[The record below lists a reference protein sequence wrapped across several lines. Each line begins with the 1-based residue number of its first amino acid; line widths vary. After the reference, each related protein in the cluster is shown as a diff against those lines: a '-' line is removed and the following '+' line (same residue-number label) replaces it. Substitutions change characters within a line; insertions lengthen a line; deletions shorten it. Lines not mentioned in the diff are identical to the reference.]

1 MALIARAQ
9 VLPSFLR
16 TGIITVNCPSQ
27 SPKEMAFMDN
37 DNLYNLLTAKKCLP
51 RKGTCLGNKQC
62 ARCTVE
68 IVKGPKLPRT
78 PAERI
83 LLGDAPETT
92 HLACD
97 IKLGKPFDGAILN
110 VEE

>member
-1 MALIARAQ
+1 MALIAR
-9 VLPSFLR
+9 LPARPLFIR
-16 TGIITVNCPSQ
+16 TGIITVNFPQKPS
-27 SPKEMAFMDN
+27 KELAFMDN
-37 DNLYNLLTAKKCLP
+37 DGLYSLLTSKECLP

-62 ARCTVE
+62 AHCAIH

-78 PAERI
+78 LAERI

-97 IKLGKPFDGAILN
+97 IKLTKDFDGAIVT
-110 VEE
+110 VEA